1 MLQKRAVTQA
11 KATLLRV
18 SPPTHTP
25 INIAAKNVLLICGR
39 INTGQSKRRQSCI
52 TGHLWMWSGT
62 CKPAEAHMFISI
74 SLLIFFLKS
83 FFGNLWRGE
92 LQNHGMLQLW
102 KHPRLINSIAAVGY
116 VHIRVFLGD
125 AYVNTI
131 NFLATNLMDKDMI
144 Y

>member
-18 SPPTHTP
+18 SPHTHTP

-74 SLLIFFLKS
+74 SLIFFLEVFFEIFEGGVAKPWNVTALEAPPLIKFHCSSRIKS
-83 FFGNLWRGE
+83 GIRRTPPTPFGSPKT
-92 LQNHGMLQLW
+92 M
-102 KHPRLINSIAAVGY
+102 
-116 VHIRVFLGD
+116 
-125 AYVNTI
+125 
-131 NFLATNLMDKDMI
+131 
-144 Y
+144 